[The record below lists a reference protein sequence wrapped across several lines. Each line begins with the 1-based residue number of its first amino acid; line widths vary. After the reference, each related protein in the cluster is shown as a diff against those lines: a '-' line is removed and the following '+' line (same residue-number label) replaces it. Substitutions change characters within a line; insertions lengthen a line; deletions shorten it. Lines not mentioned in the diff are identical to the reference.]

1 MTFTKYELAN
11 KNRPAEILDQLGKLK
26 QDKDAE
32 LQQEITTVIDLF
44 FGQIPKGL
52 TGEYQNTDDLV
63 KEWILLHENNQWE
76 CEDGEKYTE
85 TIKNLTLIKFTNKIY
100 KNKTTKEIHT
110 LTNFI
115 WQYESARRLIRGLAS
130 LENWIEKLS
139 NNIANSEALNSYLL
153 SDTLEFNEALFLLL
167 GFNPIDQLTLT
178 LDRHKH
184 DSIDFVFTSFIF
196 NNDITEYKRLN
207 KGWEKLENNEVGF
220 IEWAIEKDF
229 FVKFRSIIKPEI
241 LKELHKLLVDNFLIE
256 NSNFS
261 LWKKWQWIKK
271 DALLRYLI
279 SEIHYTNETNNFIIY
294 PSNEN
299 IFDIILEQIQRTGSY
314 DMKKKSYFT
323 KIEVYPDGHEIID
336 KLIKKLIENI
346 K

>member
-1 MTFTKYELAN
+1 MTSTKYELAN
-11 KNRPAEILDQLGKLK
+11 KNRPNEILDQLKALK
-26 QDKDAE
+26 KIENAGLE
-32 LQQEITTVIDLF
+32 KEITTVIDLF

-52 TGEYQNTDDLV
+52 TGENQNTDDLV

-76 CEDGEKYTE
+76 YVEDREKNPP
-85 TIKNLTLIKFTNKIY
+85 TIKNLSLTNKIY
-100 KNKTTKEIHT
+100 KNKNTKETHSLIQF
-110 LTNFI
+110 LF
-115 WQYESARRLIRGLAS
+115 QYEQAHRLFIGLAS

-167 GFNPIDQLTLT
+167 GFKPVDQLTLT

-196 NNDITEYKRLN
+196 NNDITEYRRLN
-207 KGWEKLENNEVGF
+207 KSWEKLENNEVGF

-229 FVKFRSIIKPEI
+229 FIKFRSRIKPEI
-241 LKELHKLLVDNFLIE
+241 LKELHKLLIDNFLIE
-256 NSNFS
+256 NCNFS
-261 LWKKWQWIKK
+261 LWKKWRWRKS

-279 SEIHYTNETNNFIIY
+279 SEIYQINNKNNSTIY
-294 PSNEN
+294 PKSEDK
-299 IFDIILEQIQRTGSY
+299 FDVFLEHIQQAGKG
-314 DMKKKSYFT
+314 DLKKKGIFNVKYDETPKGF
-323 KIEVYPDGHEIID
+323 KVIDALII
-336 KLIKKLIENI
+336 KLIKNI